1 METVTISAK
10 IQDNKKAE
18 FFHTT
23 ESLKHSVNKF
33 CNDFKIN
40 IDSDNNL
47 NIRIVFEDKYQ
58 LENYYN
64 RTEFDILKGSVKS
77 LCDDIRIKIN
87 DKTINN

>member
-1 METVTISAK
+1 MEIVIINGK
-10 IQDNKKAE
+10 IKEKKKSE

-23 ESLKHSVNKF
+23 ESLKHSVNKY
-33 CNDFKIN
+33 CKDLKIN

-58 LENYYN
+58 LENFYN

-77 LCDDIRIKIN
+77 LCDDIIIKIN
-87 DKTINN
+87 DKSLTN

>member
-1 METVTISAK
+1 MEIVMISGK
-10 IQDNKKAE
+10 IKEKKKAE

-23 ESLKHSVNKF
+23 ESLKPSVNKY
-33 CNDFKIN
+33 CNDLKIN

-47 NIRIVFEDKYQ
+47 NIRIVFEDNYQ

-64 RTEFDILKGSVKS
+64 RAEFDILKGSVKS
-77 LCDDIRIKIN
+77 LCDDISIKIN